1 MKRDA
6 FTMIELVFIIVI
18 IGVLT
23 AVVIPY
29 LTATRDD
36 AKASSLAQSIMGGA
50 AEVGEYAVANE
61 SVKPDLTRM
70 SNAYYSLVTA
80 GDALNDPTNSKI
92 TVKFGN
98 IDNCITVQVV
108 STGDVDTLTI
118 TKGAGGDMKCDKLH
132 NLIGEKDYP
141 MLLRGT
147 HVRL

>member
-1 MKRDA
+1 MKRHA
-6 FTMIELVFIIVI
+6 FTMIELVFVIVI
-18 IGVLT
+18 IGILA
-23 AVVIPY
+23 AVMTPY

-61 SVKPDLTRM
+61 SVNPDLTLM
-70 SNAYYSLVTA
+70 SNAYHSLVSA
-80 GDALNDPTNSKI
+80 GDALNDEVNSKL

-98 IDNCITVQVV
+98 IENCITVQVT
-108 STGDVDTLTI
+108 SAGDIDTLTI
-118 TKGAGGDMKCDKLH
+118 TKGASGDTKCDRLH